1 MVGADVE
8 LALMTHGVQQRQALL
23 SRCPKF
29 SLRKRSSTEKNHCQ
43 KRGRSGSIHP
53 HAGTVDMELRSGVE
67 FFHARGAME
76 WHGQLKPHNHDPR
89 PHRIGHLR
97 RGLDRD

>member
-1 MVGADVE
+1 MAGTDVE
-8 LALMTHGVQQRQALL
+8 HALITHGIQQRQALL
-23 SRCPKF
+23 SRCRKF
-29 SLRKRSSTEKNHCQ
+29 SLRKRSSTENNHCQ
-43 KRGRSGSIHP
+43 TDGVPGMIWS

-76 WHGQLKPHNHDPR
+76 WHGQHKPHNHDTR
-89 PHRIGHLR
+89 PHHAGYHG